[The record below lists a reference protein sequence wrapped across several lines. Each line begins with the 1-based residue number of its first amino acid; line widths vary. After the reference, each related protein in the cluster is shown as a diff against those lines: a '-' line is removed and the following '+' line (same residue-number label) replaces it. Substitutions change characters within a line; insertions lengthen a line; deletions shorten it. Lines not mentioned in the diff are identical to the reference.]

1 MAEIIKIMEIIG
13 TVAFALSG
21 ALVSISSGLD
31 VFGVIFLACITAFGG
46 GILRDVFLGINI
58 PTIFCNFP
66 IFALAIAVA
75 LFAFVIAYIYKEK
88 FNTFKVKIEAVNN
101 IFDAIGLAAFVVI
114 GCETACSY
122 GYLSN
127 GFFVVFSGM
136 ITGVG
141 GGMLR
146 DVLIDTTP
154 YIFKKHI
161 YAVAAIVGG
170 ILYFVLRSYTKN
182 VQLASLLSVIL
193 VFVIRML
200 ATKYRWSLPKVQ
212 ISRTGDLNEKT
223 K

>member
-200 ATKYRWSLPKVQ
+200 ATKYRWSLPKVHFGTD
-212 ISRTGDLNEKT
+212 IE
-223 K
+223 

>member
-46 GILRDVFLGINI
+46 GILRDVFLGIN
-58 PTIFCNFP
+58 PPAIFCNFS
-66 IFALAIAVA
+66 IVALAIAVA
-75 LFAFVIAYIYKEK
+75 VFAFVIAYIHKEK

-161 YAVAAIVGG
+161 YAVAAIIGG
-170 ILYFVLRSYTKN
+170 ILYFILRSYTKN

-212 ISRTGDLNEKT
+212 INRTGDLNEKT

>member
-46 GILRDVFLGINI
+46 GMLRDVFLGINI

-154 YIFKKHI
+154 YIFKKHV
-161 YAVAAIVGG
+161 YAVAAIIGG
-170 ILYFVLRSYTKN
+170 VLYFILRSYTKN
-182 VQLASLLSVIL
+182 VQLASLLSVIF

-223 K
+223 